1 MAVSLPS
8 GTLIA
13 TSAVSGSK
21 LSPFNSQPSLP
32 LRAELAARFR
42 AVGSMLTEMDTD
54 ERLKILHDFYRAGEE
69 QWYRFDLK
77 DAMRKGHDFRDGICP
92 DTLEFRSGYDRR
104 IQERQKAMV
113 QIKEERL
120 LTVENGERH
129 SEWIDLF
136 RQYENITELQ
146 RAVVVNLIERI
157 IIYDAKHIE
166 VVFRYQDQLDE
177 AVQYI
182 DRYKDILPE
191 EA

>member
-1 MAVSLPS
+1 MPANA
-8 GTLIA
+8 GTEEIRQA
-13 TSAVSGSK
+13 YIRMYEGMISK
-21 LSPFNSQPSLP
+21 
-32 LRAELAARFR
+32 
-42 AVGSMLTEMDTD
+42 
-54 ERLKILHDFYRAGEE
+54 EE
-69 QWYRFDLK
+69 Y
-77 DAMRKGHDFRDGICP
+77 
-92 DTLEFRSGYDRR
+92 LEFRGGYDRR

-157 IIYDAKHIE
+157 VIYDAKHIE